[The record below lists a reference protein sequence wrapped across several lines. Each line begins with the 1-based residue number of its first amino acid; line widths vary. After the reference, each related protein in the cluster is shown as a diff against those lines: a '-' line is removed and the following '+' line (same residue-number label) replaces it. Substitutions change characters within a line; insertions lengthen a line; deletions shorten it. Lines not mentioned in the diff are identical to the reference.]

1 MNMYTT
7 PEYRRMGIDY
17 KTLDMLIKDT
27 KGKGI
32 VAISLEEMAME
43 CSLYGKYSF
52 TKMNDEMEL
61 LER

>member
-32 VAISLEEMAME
+32 VGEI
-43 CSLYGKYSF
+43 
-52 TKMNDEMEL
+52 
-61 LER
+61 